1 MRACKAVHLASK
13 SLFYITAD
21 SLLIVAPH
29 FDKWPHLTR
38 FFFFYMKEPAADTD
52 ESDSQFQLFFFLS
65 KKKIQNKT
73 KKLVYLCVRRV

>member
-1 MRACKAVHLASK
+1 
-13 SLFYITAD
+13 
-21 SLLIVAPH
+21 
-29 FDKWPHLTR
+29 
-38 FFFFYMKEPAADTD
+38 MKEPAADTD